1 MNDYMDK
8 SERVSI
14 QTAKVKRAKW
24 KIMVDRALQT
34 YSVVTFMS
42 ILTIY
47 TLFFDDIRVV
57 AIDL

>member
-1 MNDYMDK
+1 MDK